1 MSAALSRVPQGE
13 FTDDGTE
20 THFEVGKKP
29 AFIRAVTSGDK
40 RQGLVYSLYVQEQLI
55 PEYKEAV

>member
-1 MSAALSRVPQGE
+1 ME
-13 FTDDGTE
+13 EGTE

-29 AFIRAVTSGDK
+29 AYIRAVTSGDK

-55 PEYKEAV
+55 PEYKETL